1 MVNKPL
7 AAIAIGFLR
16 YSKALSRKAWM
27 KLMNIN
33 EKKMKEAQNKIFK
46 VLKLYEAISEAENL
60 GKGEEIVLHTG
71 LVGRGTSERRTLSNI
86 ELFYRRIQT
95 RSNFNIW

>member
-1 MVNKPL
+1 MVNKKMVNKPL

-33 EKKMKEAQNKIFK
+33 EKKMKEAEVALPTAFKAIDKAWKRGIIKKNNAARKKSRLAKMINK
-46 VLKLYEAISEAENL
+46 
-60 GKGEEIVLHTG
+60 
-71 LVGRGTSERRTLSNI
+71 
-86 ELFYRRIQT
+86 RI
-95 RSNFNIW
+95 